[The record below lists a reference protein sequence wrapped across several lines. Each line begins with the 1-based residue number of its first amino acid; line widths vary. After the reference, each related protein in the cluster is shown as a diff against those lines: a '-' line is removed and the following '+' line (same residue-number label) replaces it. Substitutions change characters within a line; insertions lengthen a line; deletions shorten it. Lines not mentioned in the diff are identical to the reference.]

1 MVSKMC
7 MNEVC
12 WKNMWKLHV
21 IVFLVQ
27 CTTSQNVL
35 WTRSPE
41 RRESDVPLSRL
52 WVLWNFWVPDWKQS
66 LVCGSIQKNVSI
78 YHLEAEQT
86 FYNVHLVQSS
96 VFVNENIC
104 VLTCGLDSLV
114 YTASRIQVI
123 ICSRWVI
130 RSIRSWNVDTLFNWI
145 KKSDMFFF
153 LQVPSTLLKVRQ
165 VCIRNYR
172 TCKTC
177 SQFKSVLKKILL
189 STPNIHSF
197 GIIHSLCVNRESRGL
212 VVN

>member
-1 MVSKMC
+1 MCYGHAHQKDGSPMFLWAGYACCETFGSPTESRAWFAVQSRRMWVSII
-7 MNEVC
+7 
-12 WKNMWKLHV
+12 WKLNKPFTMCTWYNQV
-21 IVFLVQ
+21 VFL
-27 CTTSQNVL
+27 
-35 WTRSPE
+35 
-41 RRESDVPLSRL
+41 
-52 WVLWNFWVPDWKQS
+52 
-66 LVCGSIQKNVSI
+66 
-78 YHLEAEQT
+78 
-86 FYNVHLVQSS
+86 
-96 VFVNENIC
+96 NENIC

-153 LQVPSTLLKVRQ
+153 LQAPSTLLKVRQ
-165 VCIRNYR
+165 VCIRNYH

-177 SQFKSVLKKILL
+177 SQFKSILKKILL

>member
-1 MVSKMC
+1 MHNFTKCVMDTLTRKTGVRCSSEQVMG
-7 MNEVC
+7 VV
-12 WKNMWKLHV
+12 KLLGPRLKAELGLR
-21 IVFLVQ
+21 FNPEECEYLSFGSWTNLLQ
-27 CTTSQNVL
+27 CASGTIKC
-35 WTRSPE
+35 
-41 RRESDVPLSRL
+41 
-52 WVLWNFWVPDWKQS
+52 F
-66 LVCGSIQKNVSI
+66 
-78 YHLEAEQT
+78 
-86 FYNVHLVQSS
+86 F
-96 VFVNENIC
+96 NENIC
-104 VLTCGLDSLV
+104 VLNRGLDSLV

-165 VCIRNYR
+165 VCIRNYH